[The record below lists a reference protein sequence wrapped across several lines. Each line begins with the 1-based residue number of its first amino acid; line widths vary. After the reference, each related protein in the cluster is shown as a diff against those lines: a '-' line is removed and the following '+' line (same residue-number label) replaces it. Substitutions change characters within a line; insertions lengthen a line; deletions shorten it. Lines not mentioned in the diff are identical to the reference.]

1 MFFAQ
6 KMDIITITD
15 LTKRYKDVTAV
26 NSLNLSVKK
35 GDIHGILGPNG
46 AGKSTLISCIVGL
59 NEPDTGSIT
68 YENHSV
74 MKKWSRN
81 IGYVPQ
87 ELAIYPELSAY
98 ENIRFFASLYG
109 LKGSNLEARVD
120 ESLAFVG
127 LSDVKEKKASTFSG
141 GMKRRLNL
149 ACAVTHSPK
158 LIIMD
163 EPTVGIDPQSR
174 NRILE
179 NVKRLNEQGVTVIY
193 TTHYMEEVESICN
206 SITVMDHGN
215 IIVHGSKEKIM
226 GLMGEEIVY
235 MVRADIARGNWN
247 HFLHTA
253 HKADVIQDIQEIEDQ
268 EEAPDEKTC
277 VIKVKESSSINF
289 IISAASE
296 SGLILKSIAYKEPSL
311 EEIFLELTGKE
322 LRD

>member
-1 MFFAQ
+1 M
-6 KMDIITITD
+6 KIITITD
-15 LTKRYKDVTAV
+15 LTKRYKDLTAV
-26 NSLNLSVKK
+26 NSLSLSVKK

-59 NEPDTGSIT
+59 NEADTGSIT
-68 YENHSV
+68 YENESIL
-74 MKKWSRN
+74 KKWSRN

-98 ENIRFFASLYG
+98 ENIKFFASLYG
-109 LKGSNLEARVD
+109 LKGRVLEAKVD
-120 ESLAFVG
+120 ESLSFVG
-127 LSDVKEKKASTFSG
+127 LSDVKKKKAATFSG

-179 NVKRLNEQGVTVIY
+179 NVRRLNEQGVTVIY

-215 IIVHGSKEKIM
+215 IIAHGSKEKIM
-226 GLMGEEIVY
+226 SMAGN
-235 MVRADIARGNWN
+235 DINYLVSVDITQGNWDQ
-247 HFLHTA
+247 FIHTVQ
-253 HKADVIQDIQEIEDQ
+253 KVDDIWDIQEIEHQ
-268 EEAPDEKTC
+268 EQGLNQKNC
-277 VIKVKESSSINF
+277 MIKVKDSSAVNF
-289 IISAASE
+289 IITAASE
-296 SGLILKSIAYKEPSL
+296 SGLILKNIAYKEPSL
-311 EEIFLELTGKE
+311 EEVFLELTGKD